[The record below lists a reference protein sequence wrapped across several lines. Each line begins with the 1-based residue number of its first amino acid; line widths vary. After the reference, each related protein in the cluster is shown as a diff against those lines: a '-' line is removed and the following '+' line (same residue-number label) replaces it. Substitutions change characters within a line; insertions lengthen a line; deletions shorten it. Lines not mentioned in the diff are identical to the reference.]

1 MIAYQLI
8 LIFYESVVPA
18 HDLASFEAWSSQK
31 EHLADGLRRKL
42 PEGVDCHPLISGAVL
57 AAFPESATVDV
68 PYLENDLK
76 PWVEQILGED
86 YTFRILYTNFLV
98 PGHSMEDVIHAAVD
112 RYEHQTV
119 HAGDVIVLELG
130 EEQPDP
136 EEQESSMDWASVMI
150 QAVGEGRYESARL
163 LFLQIMTLFK
173 NHRSKVLDHVFLGV
187 SMSSL
192 LLLGGSIGH
201 TEKDRMV
208 RLLTQAVIGPDWQNF
223 VLRNLEEICRS
234 HRKNRMTRF
243 DSFEQR
249 VHDYVDR
256 EIVNSK
262 LDLKTAAEHF
272 DLTPTY
278 FSQKFK
284 EEIGIGFQLYVEQ
297 MRMQIGHDLLRQR
310 GMTVSR
316 AARECGYENV
326 GTFRRNF
333 KRYYGINP
341 GDTMKQ

>member
-1 MIAYQLI
+1 MNAYQLV

-18 HDLASFEAWSSQK
+18 SDLAAFEAWSVQM
-31 EHLADGLRRKL
+31 ERLADELRSEM
-42 PEGVDCHPLISGAVL
+42 PEDVICRPLISGAVL
-57 AAFPESATVDV
+57 AAFPESAAVDASV
-68 PYLENDLK
+68 LEQELK
-76 PWVEQILGED
+76 PCVEKILGAD
-86 YTFRILYTNFLV
+86 YTFRFLYTNFLV
-98 PGHSMEDVIHAAVD
+98 PENSMEDVIRSAVE

-119 HAGDVIVLELG
+119 QTGEMIVVELG
-130 EEQPDP
+130 EELPDQ
-136 EEQESSMDWASVMI
+136 EEQESSIDWASVMI
-150 QAVGEGRYESARL
+150 QSVADGRFESARL

-173 NHRSKVLDHVFLGV
+173 RHRSAVLNHVFLGV
-187 SMSSL
+187 SMSTL
-192 LLLGGSIGH
+192 LLLAGSMSSS
-201 TEKDRMV
+201 EKDRTV
-208 RLLTQAVIGPDWQNF
+208 RLLMNAVIGPDWQNF
-223 VLRNLEEICRS
+223 VLRSMEEICRGR
-234 HRKNRMTRF
+234 RKNRMTRF

-256 EIVNSK
+256 EVVNSK

-297 MRMQIGHDLLRQR
+297 MRMQIGYDLLRQR
-310 GMTVSR
+310 SMTVSR

-333 KRYYGINP
+333 KKYYGINP
-341 GDTMKQ
+341 GDITM